1 MAYKYKTRSYILLTG
16 SKTQFKILSKVSLLR
31 IISGTA
37 RGVSLKTS
45 KVSFL
50 RPTTDRVRSAIFSI
64 LESKQVLVGAQVLDL
79 YAGTGSLGIES
90 LSRGATISY
99 FVEKDRK
106 LSELVK
112 ENASKAGFEDNAKV
126 INTPVNSALDS
137 INGPFDLIFMDPPY
151 QIADQIEGNV
161 SKIVAG
167 NLLSNKGSIV
177 IEHSKKSDLNITENT
192 LEQTMERQY
201 GDTTIS
207 IYISKK

>member
-1 MAYKYKTRSYILLTG
+1 MTG
-16 SKTQFKILSKVSLLR
+16 SKTQFKILSKVSPLR

-64 LESKQVLVGAQVLDL
+64 LESKQVLLGAQVLDL

-90 LSRGATISY
+90 LSRGAKFSY

-112 ENASKAGFEDNAKV
+112 DNASKAGFEDSTTV
-126 INTPVNSALDS
+126 INSPVDSALDS
-137 INGPFDLIFMDPPY
+137 LKDPFDLIFVDPPY
-151 QIADQIEGNV
+151 QIVDQIAGNV
-161 SKIVAG
+161 AKIIER
-167 NLLSNKGSIV
+167 NLLSHNGSIV
-177 IEHSKKSDLNITENT
+177 IEHSTKSELNITQNM
-192 LEQTMERQY
+192 LNQTMERQY

-207 IYISKK
+207 IYLSKNTI

>member
-1 MAYKYKTRSYILLTG
+1 MSP
-16 SKTQFKILSKVSLLR
+16 LR

>member
-1 MAYKYKTRSYILLTG
+1 MTR
-16 SKTQFKILSKVSLLR
+16 SKTQFKILSKVSPLR

-64 LESKQVLVGAQVLDL
+64 LESKQVLLGAQVLDL

-90 LSRGATISY
+90 LSRGAKFSY

-112 ENASKAGFEDNAKV
+112 ENASKAGFEDNATV
-126 INTPVNSALDS
+126 INSPVDSALDS
-137 INGPFDLIFMDPPY
+137 LNGPFDLIFMDPPY
-151 QIADQIEGNV
+151 QIADQIAGNV
-161 SKIVAG
+161 SKIIER
-167 NLLSNKGSIV
+167 NLLSHNGSIV
-177 IEHSKKSDLNITENT
+177 IEHSTKSELNITENM
-192 LEQTMERQY
+192 LDQTMERKY

-207 IYISKK
+207 IYLSKNTI